1 MSTPPTRPPLSPMPM
16 PPMSP
21 DVGAR
26 PPLTPDAGARGFEA
40 GLLRFGEFEISPAR
54 RTLSRHG
61 EPLRLGSRSFD
72 LLVALCQRPGEVLS
86 NQDLMAAAWPN
97 RVVDEGGVRV
107 QIAALRKALGDGRDG
122 RRFITNVPLRGYCF
136 VAAAEP
142 VGTDLPQPTSA
153 ANASASAPA
162 STPQPAARPCAMPS
176 LLSSLVGREDD
187 IDELTRRLPEWPC
200 VTLAGPGGIGKT
212 SVARAVAE
220 KLSQRDGFDAVFVEL
235 ASLATSAHIGMA
247 VASALG
253 IKASD
258 TDPLPAIAAT
268 LRSQEQLLLVL
279 DNCEHVVDGAAD
291 TVEYLLAHAPN
302 VRVLCT
308 SRESLRIHGE
318 WVHALGPLALPPGDL
333 SGAGDALRYPAVR
346 LFVDRARAASRA
358 FHLGDEEARQVSG
371 ICRSLDGIPLAIEL
385 AAAAVDVVGLAGLVD
400 RLGSRLA
407 LLGRG
412 RRTAPAR
419 QQTLRATLDWSYQ
432 LLSAD
437 EQSMLAAFSVFK
449 GQFTYA
455 AASAVSGRSPEALDS
470 GLAGL
475 VSKSLL
481 SSDRTGGTI
490 RYHLLE
496 TTRAY
501 AAERLAASEVGQGVA
516 WRHAIFLRD
525 LLRSSAQ
532 AGEPG
537 QPQTARWMC
546 EHARWID
553 DLRLAIHWAFSRK
566 ETRSLGLAIVARAAP
581 LYFSLSLLA
590 EYREM
595 AERALAQIDAP
606 DATSDAAPDSDA
618 EDEMHLCEGLGHAL
632 WHTRGDSAAMARSFR
647 RALVIAEQRQATT
660 SRRRCL
666 WGLWLVCNA
675 TGDYAGSRALAERF
689 GEVAT
694 SAVPAH
700 VSAAPPFASDAVDAV
715 DVTGADADA
724 SVRLTHARMMALG
737 LHLDGQQDLA
747 SPFAQRILDEPATIN
762 HAAGIGWFQ
771 FDQRVAALAVSARI
785 QWLQGRPD
793 AALASA
799 AEAVREAVAIDH
811 ALSLCYAIA
820 IGAAPVA
827 FWSGDLAQARVWTA
841 LLRQSAEARS
851 LHFWRAFADSYEQL
865 LDIEDGRLAPDAAG
879 TRPAMDTMLRET
891 LCTVQ
896 PALADD
902 FVLARARRGESGWCN
917 PELLRLAGER
927 HLEAGDAQAGVDAI
941 RKGIDLA
948 RKQGALSWEL
958 RGCMSLVRWGGSP
971 GDVAGHLDQLR
982 CELRAVFARFREGFS
997 TRDLRQ
1003 AAQLLER
1010 SDTAPPATAE
1020 AAARRPARTRRTSV
1034 LNA

>member
-1 MSTPPTRPPLSPMPM
+1 
-16 PPMSP
+16 
-21 DVGAR
+21 
-26 PPLTPDAGARGFEA
+26 
-40 GLLRFGEFEISPAR
+40 
-54 RTLSRHG
+54 
-61 EPLRLGSRSFD
+61 
-72 LLVALCQRPGEVLS
+72 
-86 NQDLMAAAWPN
+86 
-97 RVVDEGGVRV
+97 
-107 QIAALRKALGDGRDG
+107 
-122 RRFITNVPLRGYCF
+122 
-136 VAAAEP
+136 
-142 VGTDLPQPTSA
+142 
-153 ANASASAPA
+153 
-162 STPQPAARPCAMPS
+162 MPS

-187 IDELTRRLPEWPC
+187 IDEVTRRLAEWPC

-308 SRESLRIHGE
+308 SRESLRTYGE
-318 WVHALGPLALPPGDL
+318 WVHGLGPLTLPPGNL
-333 SGAGDALRYPAVR
+333 PSTGDALRYPAVR
-346 LFVDRARAASRA
+346 LFVDRASAASRA
-358 FHLGDEEARQVSG
+358 FHLGDEEARQVCG

-449 GQFTYA
+449 AQFTYA
-455 AASAVSGRSPEALDS
+455 AASAVSGRSPEALDA

-553 DLRLAIHWAFSRK
+553 DLRLAIHWAFRRK

-606 DATSDAAPDSDA
+606 DATLDATPDSDA

-647 RALVIAEQRQATT
+647 RALVIAEQRQATM

-689 GEVAT
+689 GEVAST
-694 SAVPAH
+694 PVLSATDGTV
-700 VSAAPPFASDAVDAV
+700 AV
-715 DVTGADADA
+715 DVTSDDG
-724 SVRLTHARMMALG
+724 SVGLTHARMMALG

-747 SPFAQRILDEPATIN
+747 SPFAQRLLDEPATIN
-762 HAAGIGWFQ
+762 QAAGIGWFQ

-827 FWSGDLAQARVWTA
+827 FWRGDLAQARIWTA

-879 TRPAMDTMLRET
+879 IRPAMDTMLRET
-891 LCTVQ
+891 RCTVQ

-902 FVLARARRGESGWCN
+902 FVLSRARRGESGWCN

-927 HLEAGDAQAGVDAI
+927 HLEAGDAQAGVAAI

-948 RKQGALSWEL
+948 QKQGALSWEL
-958 RGCMSLVRWGGSP
+958 RGCMSLVRWSRSLGE
-971 GDVAGHLDQLR
+971 VADRQDER
-982 CELRAVFARFREGFS
+982 RDELRAVLARFREGFS
-997 TRDLRQ
+997 TRDLRE
-1003 AAQLLER
+1003 AALLLER
-1010 SDTAPPATAE
+1010 SDTDATAPAE
-1020 AAARRPARTRRTSV
+1020 AAARRRASPRRTSV